1 MELLFVV
8 LGGAILG
15 LAARYSLPRR
25 HTYGSALV
33 PAIGT
38 AVAAVVWVAL
48 TWLGWAWDGGWIW
61 VVSFV
66 AAGLASVASA
76 VVHRPAPRA
85 QRCRALRAALP
96 SRRHRPQRLAPDR
109 RPDGRES
116 AGSRSRSAVDAL
128 PARALRP

>member
-33 PAIGT
+33 PAVG
-38 AVAAVVWVAL
+38 AGVAAVVWVAL

-61 VVSFV
+61 VVSL
-66 AAGLASVASA
+66 AASALASAA
-76 VVHRPAPRA
+76 AAYLIGPGRQKAD
-85 QRCRALRAALP
+85 AALFERL
-96 SRRHRPQRLAPDR
+96 SRPGA
-109 RPDGRES
+109 
-116 AGSRSRSAVDAL
+116 SRA
-128 PARALRP
+128 